1 MLRSFNVR
9 RGLIGV
15 CLGARLAGCG
25 GSSLSAPASIGAVSQ
40 SRPAVYYQRRGCIR
54 LHLPAGAPRRQ
65 VDRVCLRSGGVR
77 SIPNGADVNNP
88 YGRYGDVAVYTGAQG
103 NPRMYYSTV
112 YGGFGLCGYDTS
124 GNLYLSAPSFQ
135 YGDRSQLVRLPADS
149 SNFEQVSL
157 AVKLYNWGASPSVQ
171 WDGKDLAASR

>member
-1 MLRSFNVR
+1 
-9 RGLIGV
+9 
-15 CLGARLAGCG
+15 
-25 GSSLSAPASIGAVSQ
+25 
-40 SRPAVYYQRRGCIR
+40 
-54 LHLPAGAPRRQ
+54 
-65 VDRVCLRSGGVR
+65 
-77 SIPNGADVNNP
+77 
-88 YGRYGDVAVYTGAQG
+88 
-103 NPRMYYSTV
+103 MYYSTV